1 MLTVGLT
8 GGIGSGKTTIA
19 NFFKLLG
26 IPVYNSDIR
35 AKQVV
40 AENPALKQEIIKH
53 FGPDSYLNNQYN
65 TKYISSIVFNNSQK
79 LDLLNSIIHPA
90 VVEDF
95 NNWKNKQNSKYVIKE
110 AAILFE
116 SGTYLSC
123 DKIITIT
130 APFED
135 KIKRIIIRDNS
146 GEEEITRRIKSQLS
160 DEEKVKRSDYTL
172 NNDNYELLIPHILK
186 IHESII
192 GSTN

>member
-35 AKQVV
+35 AKQIIAQNLNVR
-40 AENPALKQEIIKH
+40 KEIIKQ
-53 FGPDSYLNNQYN
+53 FGPESYLNNHYN
-65 TKYISSIVFNNSQK
+65 THYISTIVFNNSEK
-79 LDLLNSIIHPA
+79 LELLNNIIHPA
-90 VVEDF
+90 VNEDF
-95 NNWKNKQNSKYVIKE
+95 NIWKNKQKSKYVLKE

-116 SGTYLSC
+116 SGSYLSC
-123 DKIITIT
+123 DKIITIK
-130 APFED
+130 APLED
-135 KIKRIIIRDNS
+135 KIKRVINRDHLSKDEIIKR
-146 GEEEITRRIKSQLS
+146 TKSQMS
-160 DEEKVKRSDYTL
+160 DDEKAKQSDYSL
-172 NNDNYELLIPHILK
+172 NNDNCELLIPQILK